1 MVPIFSFERIFTLS
15 LLSNICLHTS
25 LNSIPRAIELRVTY
39 TRSALALIV
48 HNYNNI
54 TQNFSNFSM
63 TFFRISAF
71 EICQEKMRF
80 LEIYEADYPFKG
92 VIPC

>member
-39 TRSALALIV
+39 TRRALALIV

-54 TQNFSNFSM
+54 TQNFSM

-71 EICQEKMRF
+71 EIYQEKMRF